1 MIDRRYANTPHGQ
14 VHYRITGDGDALV
27 LLGPAGR
34 SAAKVRAVLELI
46 RHARLATIEERDGG
60 FATLENRADELAHLL
75 REFCSIT
82 ADRNLCFRG

>member
-34 SAAKVRAVLELI
+34 SAAKVRAFWSWSGMRGSPSSKSATAVLQRWRTEPMNSP
-46 RHARLATIEERDGG
+46 T
-60 FATLENRADELAHLL
+60 
-75 REFCSIT
+75 S
-82 ADRNLCFRG
+82 